1 MLFRSV
7 KQELESYFLDGR
19 LSKEYYEAVSAK
31 QISWFLVSK
40 VARRMY
46 LAQKKKALYRE
57 QPFVITINADR
68 LDREFPQEEVI
79 LVQGI
84 IDAYFEEE
92 GGLVLLDYKT
102 DKVKQPEELTQRY
115 YMQLNYY
122 QEALERLTGKVVK
135 EKILY
140 SFALGKEVYLNE

>member
-1 MLFRSV
+1 M
-7 KQELESYFLDGR
+7 
-19 LSKEYYEAVSAK
+19 
-31 QISWFLVSK
+31 
-40 VARRMY
+40 
-46 LAQKKKALYRE
+46 AQKKKAIARG
-57 QPFVITINADR
+57 QPFVITRNAAR
-68 LDREFPQEEVI
+68 LDRELPQEEVS

-84 IDAYFEEE
+84 IEAYFEGA